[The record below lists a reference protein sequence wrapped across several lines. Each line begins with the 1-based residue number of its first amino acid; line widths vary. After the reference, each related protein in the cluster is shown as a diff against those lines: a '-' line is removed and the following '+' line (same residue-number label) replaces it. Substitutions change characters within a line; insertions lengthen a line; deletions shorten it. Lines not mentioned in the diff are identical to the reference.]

1 MRIRRWRRAWTR
13 RRAMLGAALALC
25 AALPLAAAEEDGAI
39 TRWTVGDV
47 RLKMR
52 RTPTGSADFHAAF
65 QQTEQSAEGAHG
77 NRACSYLAVAI
88 RARDEEG
95 FPSFSLDLVCPAIG
109 AAKVG
114 ATVDCDG
121 FMYRA
126 PRVSEATRFDA
137 NLAGRGCP

>member
-1 MRIRRWRRAWTR
+1 MRRVRAACATGIL
-13 RRAMLGAALALC
+13 AMLAGPALGDAQTEGNL
-25 AALPLAAAEEDGAI
+25 

-52 RTPTGSADFHAAF
+52 TNPNGSADFHAAF
-65 QQTEQSAEGAHG
+65 QQTQQSADWARQ
-77 NRACSYLAVAI
+77 NLACSYLALAV

-95 FPSFSLDLVCPAIG
+95 FPSFSLDLVCPALSTADPGTTI
-109 AAKVG
+109 
-114 ATVDCDG
+114 DCDG

-126 PRVSEATRFDA
+126 PGASQATRFDV